1 MDLNSFRT
9 LSPHHRAL
17 VAVAVLLDGREA
29 GIYLENDRDAGDE
42 LVRAAADLGALS
54 PEIRMPVAGTLLRQA
69 LKELG

>member
-42 LVRAAADLGALS
+42 LVRAAADLGALA
-54 PEIRMPVAGTLLRQA
+54 PEIRMPLAGTLLRQA